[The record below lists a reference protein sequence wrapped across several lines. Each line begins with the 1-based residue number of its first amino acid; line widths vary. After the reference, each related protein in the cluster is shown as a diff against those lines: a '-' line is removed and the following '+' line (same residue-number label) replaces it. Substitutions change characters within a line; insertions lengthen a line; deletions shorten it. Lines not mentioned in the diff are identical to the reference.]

1 MPLIH
6 LEESIY
12 KWLISMD
19 IIPNEGK
26 KTSNNKYQLPTNIS
40 AYLEN
45 GVLFGKLVLVL
56 QK

>member
-1 MPLIH
+1 MPLVN
-6 LEESIY
+6 LDESIY
-12 KWLISMD
+12 KWLIQIE
-19 IIPNEGK
+19 IISNEGK
-26 KTSNNKYQLPTNIS
+26 KISNNKYQLPSNIS